1 MTSPSPCAQ
10 IAPPPKKRKQTA
22 PPTIPIH
29 TLYPQSPPTGH
40 LLRNTPKTTGPELTE
55 WYETLRYGA
64 EAHRQTRRYIQKII
78 KPGVK
83 LIEVAETIEEC
94 TRKLMGGDGKLES
107 GKKRIKLEEMRG
119 IHKGS
124 GRVEKGG
131 VDMKD
136 RVVMGKRLKCLLK
149 VYANKRTSQALH
161 SLPDYQSITAQP
173 IGHQIQETKLYCNR
187 MTY

>member
-10 IAPPPKKRKQTA
+10 IGAPLKKRKQSA
-22 PPTIPIH
+22 PPTSPIH

-64 EAHRQTRRYIQKII
+64 EAHRQTRRYIQKIL

-107 GKKRIKLEEMRG
+107 GKERSRLEVMRG
-119 IHKGS
+119 MQKGR
-124 GRVEKGG
+124 GRVEKGNEYG
-131 VDMKD
+131 
-136 RVVMGKRLKCLLK
+136 RSRGYGGK
-149 VYANKRTSQALH
+149 
-161 SLPDYQSITAQP
+161 
-173 IGHQIQETKLYCNR
+173 G
-187 MTY
+187 